1 MDHATLFLKTLRDD
15 VNRLG
20 APSRL
25 VPHTTA
31 RDVDATMPARA
42 STRARIAFLA
52 IVVVLTTVARASD
65 ATSADAPES
74 SSAHDLWLADA
85 LPRYRA
91 RAPECVAC
99 QRVLAYF
106 DEHLMLALQ
115 DINAAE
121 APQSRGNAAA
131 RSSRRTRPA

>member
-1 MDHATLFLKTLRDD
+1 MDHATLFLKTSRDD

-25 VPHTTA
+25 VLHTTA

-42 STRARIAFLA
+42 SARAHIASLA

-65 ATSADAPES
+65 ATSADASES

-115 DINAAE
+115 DINAGE
-121 APQSRGNAAA
+121 AKKNFGDFSRREVH
-131 RSSRRTRPA
+131 RSSSP